1 MNRDHKIK
9 AREAHET
16 IDGTLEGHRNKRVAI
31 LIAIL
36 AAMLALAETG
46 GSQSKQDA
54 LNANIEASNLW
65 AFFQAKTIRQTVLRT
80 ATELLEIEMPTMAS
94 SQTDAAKKRMDAWKA
109 TAQRYESEPETG
121 EGRREL
127 MSRAKAI
134 EARRDRALAAD
145 HVFEIASGALQ
156 IGIVLASAAVIT
168 GAIWL
173 AFTAIGLGLVGAA
186 FVALG
191 FFAPTAVHL

>member
-1 MNRDHKIK
+1 MNRDHKMK

-16 IDGTLEGHRNKRVAI
+16 IDEALEGHRNKRVAI

-46 GSQSKQDA
+46 GSQAKQDA

-80 ATELLEIEMPTMAS
+80 ASESLEIEMRTLAS
-94 SQTDAAKKRMDAWKA
+94 AQVEAATKRMDAWKA

-127 MSRAKAI
+127 MGRAKAM
-134 EARRDRALAAD
+134 EAKRDRALAAD

-173 AFTAIGLGLVGAA
+173 AFTAIGLGLIGAA
-186 FVALG
+186 FVTLG
-191 FFAPTAVHL
+191 FIAPTAVHF

>member
-1 MNRDHKIK
+1 MK

-16 IDGTLEGHRNKRVAI
+16 IDETLEGHRNKRVAI

-54 LNANIEASNLW
+54 LNSNIEASNLW

-80 ATELLEIEMPTMAS
+80 ASEALEIEAPTLAGA
-94 SQTDAAKKRMDAWKA
+94 QTDAAAKRIEAWKA
-109 TAQRYESEPETG
+109 TVQRYESEPETG

-127 MSRAKAI
+127 MSRAKAM
-134 EARRDRALAAD
+134 EAKRDRALAAD

-173 AFTAIGLGLVGAA
+173 AFTAIGLGVAGAA

-191 FFAPTAVHL
+191 FLAPTAVHF

>member
-1 MNRDHKIK
+1 MK

-16 IDGTLEGHRNKRVAI
+16 IDEALEGHRNKRVAI

-46 GSQSKQDA
+46 GSQAKQDA

-80 ATELLEIEMPTMAS
+80 ASESLEIEMRTLAS
-94 SQTDAAKKRMDAWKA
+94 AQVEAATKRMDAWKA

-127 MSRAKAI
+127 MGRAKAM
-134 EARRDRALAAD
+134 EAKRDRALAAD

-173 AFTAIGLGLVGAA
+173 AFTAIGLGLIGAA
-186 FVALG
+186 FVTLG
-191 FFAPTAVHL
+191 FIAPTAVHF

>member
-1 MNRDHKIK
+1 MK

-16 IDGTLEGHRNKRVAI
+16 IDETLEGHRNKRVAI

-80 ATELLEIEMPTMAS
+80 ATESLEIEMPTMAS

-127 MSRAKAI
+127 MSRAKAM

>member
-1 MNRDHKIK
+1 MK

-16 IDGTLEGHRNKRVAI
+16 IDETLEGHRNKRVAI

-46 GSQSKQDA
+46 GSQAKQDA

-80 ATELLEIEMPTMAS
+80 ASESLEIEMRTLAS
-94 SQTDAAKKRMDAWKA
+94 AQVEAATKRMDAWKA

-127 MSRAKAI
+127 MGRAKAM
-134 EARRDRALAAD
+134 EAKRDRALAAD

-173 AFTAIGLGLVGAA
+173 AFTAIGLGLIGAA
-186 FVALG
+186 FVTLG
-191 FFAPTAVHL
+191 FIAPTAVHF

>member
-1 MNRDHKIK
+1 MK
-9 AREAHET
+9 AHEAHET
-16 IDGTLEGHRNKRVAI
+16 IDETLEGHRNKRVAI

-46 GSQSKQDA
+46 GGQSKQDA

-80 ATELLEIEMPTMAS
+80 AAEALEIEAPTLGA
-94 SQTDAAKKRMDAWKA
+94 QGEAAAKRMDAWKA
-109 TAQRYESEPETG
+109 TIQRYESEPETG

-127 MSRAKAI
+127 MSRAKAM
-134 EARRDRALAAD
+134 EAKRDRALAAD

-173 AFTAIGLGLVGAA
+173 AFTAIGLGLVGTA

-191 FFAPTAVHL
+191 FIAPTAVHF

>member
-1 MNRDHKIK
+1 MK

-16 IDGTLEGHRNKRVAI
+16 IDETLEGHRNKRVAI

-80 ATELLEIEMPTMAS
+80 ATESLEIEMPTMAS

-127 MSRAKAI
+127 MSRAKAM

-173 AFTAIGLGLVGAA
+173 AFTAIGLGLIGAA
-186 FVALG
+186 FVTLG
-191 FFAPTAVHL
+191 FIAPTAVHF

>member
-1 MNRDHKIK
+1 MK
-9 AREAHET
+9 AHEAHET
-16 IDGTLEGHRNKRVAI
+16 IDETLEGHRNKRVAI

-46 GSQSKQDA
+46 GGQSKQDA

-80 ATELLEIEMPTMAS
+80 AAEALEIEAPTLGAP
-94 SQTDAAKKRMDAWKA
+94 QTDAAAKRMDAWKA
-109 TAQRYESEPETG
+109 TIQRYESEPETG

-127 MSRAKAI
+127 MSRAKAM
-134 EARRDRALAAD
+134 EAKRDRALAAD

-173 AFTAIGLGLVGAA
+173 AFTAIGLGLVGTS

-191 FFAPTAVHL
+191 FVAPTAVHF